1 MTSVYALDEL
11 ERACRRLGIADAA
24 FRRFRIGWFKKGRSP
39 DECLAAFDEQARA
52 RFLGQVRLHALAV
65 AQRQDSTRDGATKL
79 VFRAEDGARVEAVL
93 LRVASGRTSLCV
105 SSQVGCGADCAFCA
119 TGKLG
124 LARNLTT
131 HEILDQVVL
140 ASRVAAAEGRSIRN
154 VVFMGMGEPFHNE
167 AAVCEALE
175 TLRDPRGFALSE
187 RHLLVST
194 VGEHRAMRRFAQ
206 RYPRMR
212 MALSLHSARQE
223 VRERIMPTAA
233 FHSLE
238 KIRAVLPEI
247 AQHGNLMIEVLLLE
261 GVNDGAEDV
270 RALIDY
276 LDGLPVHVNL
286 IQFNPFPGAAFRP
299 VAPGVREA
307 FGAALRKA
315 DFKCTLRYSL
325 GDDIAAAC
333 GQLAGAVR

>member
-1 MTSVYALDEL
+1 MTSVYELDSL
-11 ERACRRLGIADAA
+11 ERDGRRLGISDAA
-24 FRRFRIGWFKKGRSP
+24 ARRFRIGWFKKGRTQG
-39 DECLAAFDEQARA
+39 ECLAGFDGEARA
-52 RFLGQVRLHALAV
+52 RFTAQVRLHALEI
-65 AQRQDSTRDGATKL
+65 AQRHDSKRDGATKL

-124 LARNLTT
+124 LTRNLTA

-140 ASRVAAAEGRSIRN
+140 ASRVAAAEGRTIRN

-175 TLRDPRGFALSE
+175 VLRDGRGFALSE

-194 VGEHRAMRRFAQ
+194 VGEHRAMRRFVR

-212 MALSLHSARQE
+212 LALSLHSARQA
-223 VRERIMPTAA
+223 VRERIMPTAS

-238 KIRAVLPEI
+238 KIRAVLPEV
-247 AQHGNLMIEVLLLE
+247 AEHGNLMIEVLLLE
-261 GVNDGAEDV
+261 GVNDGPEDV
-270 RALIDY
+270 AALIDY
-276 LDGLPVHVNL
+276 LAGLPVHINL

-299 VAPGVREA
+299 VNKLAREA

-315 DFKCTLRYSL
+315 GFKCTLRYSL

-333 GQLAGAVR
+333 GQLAG